1 MNKKYFDTHLQKK
14 QYNKANENNNIDLED
29 YKNIPILFK
38 FITYIC
44 SYQPCTQNINNHIKT
59 SIWKTFIYKFKKLNL
74 KNTKQYGF

>member
-1 MNKKYFDTHLQKK
+1 MKILNFSKEVHIFSVYLENMNKKYFDTHLQKK

-44 SYQPCTQNINNHIKT
+44 SY
-59 SIWKTFIYKFKKLNL
+59 
-74 KNTKQYGF
+74 